1 MPTKLESLMGENLLS
16 VFGERDAK
24 KRRGV
29 TDRIRSSDGV
39 FIVPYGAHVGHA
51 DLDKAV
57 EQILQKYPEWVFTE
71 RGPIQAFHKIGRL
84 PWNFRPP
91 GAAPVVTGL
100 DVVVTANDKI
110 AALYTLLDATEG

>member
-1 MPTKLESLMGENLLS
+1 MRAGVRFGIGTTFIGNRLMPTKLESLMGENLLS

-57 EQILQKYPEWVFTE
+57 EQILQKYP
-71 RGPIQAFHKIGRL
+71 
-84 PWNFRPP
+84 
-91 GAAPVVTGL
+91 
-100 DVVVTANDKI
+100 D
-110 AALYTLLDATEG
+110 